1 MMPEVFKYGRWQ
13 PKSTERAVEDIRIGD
28 VGVNAAS
35 SAYTL
40 PELPE
45 ETLIRG
51 KLFCGGKRSN
61 YCRRENGYHFF
72 TVGAI
77 YVLYNHHRVLQP
89 GM

>member
-13 PKSTERAVEDIRIGD
+13 LKSTERALEAVRIGD

-35 SAYTL
+35 SAYPL
-40 PELPE
+40 RELSE
-45 ETLIRG
+45 ETG
-51 KLFCGGKRSN
+51 KIIL
-61 YCRRENGYHFF
+61 RRKAFKLLPKGNWLSFF
-72 TVGAI
+72 TVAAI